1 MVWCSGCTQFSC
13 GVLGSRGANATTVA
27 LLALTFYLLHPEA
40 KQNTFC
46 FINKKQ
52 IMNSS
57 FRGSRDD
64 SSRKDRIT
72 FTSGGKKVGGS
83 FSSVGGSARGPK
95 SFQRGAGRP
104 SFGSRPSFGGD
115 RAPRG
120 DRPSFA
126 DRAPRGDRPSFGDRP
141 RYEGSKPR
149 FERGDRP
156 SFGSDRAPRGD
167 RPSFGGGRGG
177 RGNRARTYF
186 DVSQYINRNPV
197 QVKEEKAVV
206 THAFADFGL
215 DKKLVSIVVDELK
228 YTEPSPIQD
237 QIIPLIMKGQ
247 DVIGLSNTGTG
258 KTAAFLLPLINETL
272 QNPKMQTLILAPTRE
287 LATQIQDEL
296 RKLTPRMGVFSTVCV
311 GGMPIRRQISSLSK
325 RNQFI
330 VGTPGRILDLIE
342 HGHIYTER
350 LTHVVLDEADRML
363 DMGFINDMRKIL
375 ADIPAEHQT
384 LFFSATMS
392 KEVERLVND
401 FLRNPVT
408 ISVVKRDTAASI
420 AQDVVPHG
428 HHDKFDTLVNLLKD
442 EEKFP
447 RVIIFGEMKHSV
459 ERLSNA
465 LDDIGIK
472 ATSIHGNKSQ
482 QQRDRALKAFKSGQV
497 RVLCATDVAA
507 RGIHVDNV
515 SHVINYDLPATQE
528 DYVHRIGRT
537 GRAGKGGM
545 AQRTRT

>member
-126 DRAPRGDRPSFGDRP
+126 DRAPRGDRPSFGGARP
-141 RYEGSKPR
+141 RFDRGGRGGFDRGSR
-149 FERGDRP
+149 GGDR
-156 SFGSDRAPRGD
+156 GG

-186 DVSQYINRNPV
+186 AVSQYINRNPV

-228 YTEPSPIQD
+228 YTEPS
-237 QIIPLIMKGQ
+237 
-247 DVIGLSNTGTG
+247 
-258 KTAAFLLPLINETL
+258 
-272 QNPKMQTLILAPTRE
+272 
-287 LATQIQDEL
+287 
-296 RKLTPRMGVFSTVCV
+296 
-311 GGMPIRRQISSLSK
+311 
-325 RNQFI
+325 
-330 VGTPGRILDLIE
+330 
-342 HGHIYTER
+342 
-350 LTHVVLDEADRML
+350 
-363 DMGFINDMRKIL
+363 
-375 ADIPAEHQT
+375 
-384 LFFSATMS
+384 
-392 KEVERLVND
+392 
-401 FLRNPVT
+401 
-408 ISVVKRDTAASI
+408 
-420 AQDVVPHG
+420 
-428 HHDKFDTLVNLLKD
+428 
-442 EEKFP
+442 
-447 RVIIFGEMKHSV
+447 
-459 ERLSNA
+459 
-465 LDDIGIK
+465 
-472 ATSIHGNKSQ
+472 
-482 QQRDRALKAFKSGQV
+482 
-497 RVLCATDVAA
+497 
-507 RGIHVDNV
+507 
-515 SHVINYDLPATQE
+515 
-528 DYVHRIGRT
+528 
-537 GRAGKGGM
+537 
-545 AQRTRT
+545 